1 LQFVIRSFLFVVLST
16 SLILIAFATGKVGF
30 MGVAV
35 TDEQHISV
43 LGEMVSWLS
52 ASSLAYSV
60 CAALNTRGLVRLV
73 VGACS
78 IIQLVALVPTGRR
91 NFAFALLLS
100 AIASRL
106 GRFRLRLSLFGKA
119 VMLGLGIVLIA
130 IASIGFLYLRVAG
143 WEHKEA
149 TSLSARVQAAEQL
162 LQTRTISEMTDLL
175 QSNASTRTFE
185 IGYFAD
191 LLDASQSSTPLLG
204 RGLIRN
210 LKLIVPSSVSK
221 DKFGIEP
228 YQEEGQ
234 VNIQFGFSYMDEANT
249 ILTAGAA
256 DFGLVGVFLYPF
268 MIVVLMRTATELV
281 QAYFPTYVATIIALA
296 FIFQMLLAEAI
307 VADYLIQLR
316 NATIFAL
323 ILYLVSILPKTKI
336 RETASDGPLF
346 RDKFQRLIGG

>member
-1 LQFVIRSFLFVVLST
+1 
-16 SLILIAFATGKVGF
+16 
-30 MGVAV
+30 M
-35 TDEQHISV
+35 
-43 LGEMVSWLS
+43 
-52 ASSLAYSV
+52 
-60 CAALNTRGLVRLV
+60 
-73 VGACS
+73 
-78 IIQLVALVPTGRR
+78 
-91 NFAFALLLS
+91 
-100 AIASRL
+100 
-106 GRFRLRLSLFGKA
+106 
-119 VMLGLGIVLIA
+119 
-130 IASIGFLYLRVAG
+130 
-143 WEHKEA
+143 
-149 TSLSARVQAAEQL
+149 
-162 LQTRTISEMTDLL
+162 
-175 QSNASTRTFE
+175 
-185 IGYFAD
+185 
-191 LLDASQSSTPLLG
+191 
-204 RGLIRN
+204 
-210 LKLIVPSSVSK
+210 IVPSSVSK